1 MSERVITIEG
11 FLESFLSQSEERQD
25 HPFCFILGAGA
36 SVQSGIPTG
45 SELAR
50 RWLEEMH
57 VARDF
62 DKLPLETWATAD
74 TLGIPGF
81 SLSDVGSFYPEIYE
95 QRFKGHTEQGYAF
108 LEHQMDRKDPSF
120 GYAALAYLMS
130 KTQHRIAITTN
141 FDNLIGDALSIHSER
156 FPLIISDEQLAG
168 FLSANPRRPLV
179 SKIHGTVGFKLKNT
193 RTETRDLCEIWRV
206 QLEEVLSKYTPVVIG
221 YAGNDGSL
229 MGLLE
234 GLPAGVPENVY
245 WLVHSDEKEPHKIWN
260 SVPGRIQD
268 LIEKKCGQIV
278 PIPGFDEIMLLLYS
292 HLAKFSDRSEF
303 PDLFDRLKQRDA
315 RREENFDKQVQEITK
330 RLHPSMSPNVRPA
343 AGSTAPTAAQ
353 TGDIV
358 DLLKN
363 AVVGLTARRAEKPW
377 WKWVAEANSATGID
391 QKQAIYEKALK
402 ESPESAPLLSTY
414 AIFLSDQR
422 NNYDAAEAMFARAV
436 KADRNDVDTLANY
449 ATFLTKERKN
459 YDAAEAMFKQ
469 ALDIDPDDPNIL
481 VKYAIFLTENRKNY
495 DAAEAMFK
503 RALDAGPIDARTLTD
518 YATFLTKGHKDTG
531 AAEAMYKLALRVD
544 SNNADTLCNY
554 AVFLTRERRNHD
566 AAEAMYKQAVQAD
579 PNNANT
585 LVNYAT
591 FLAKERRD
599 NDAAERMYKRA
610 VEADPG
616 DATNLG
622 NYAFFLNDRH
632 KDYDAAETMFKRAV
646 EADPTNA
653 TNLGNYAFFLSDRRK
668 DYDAA
673 ETMFK
678 RAVEADPANADNLSN
693 YAVIL
698 SDRRKDYDAAETMFK
713 RALQADPNN
722 ANILGNYADFLSNQ
736 RKDYDAAETMF
747 KRALQADPNNANI
760 LGNYA
765 FFLSDRR
772 KDYDAAE
779 AMFKRALK
787 VDSNHPNNLGR
798 YSLFLNDQR
807 KNYDAAE
814 AMFKRA
820 LKADP
825 NNANTLGNYAVFLTR
840 DRQDYDA
847 AEAMFK
853 RAVQADPNNANTL
866 VNYATFLAKERSD
879 NDAAGRMYKRA
890 VEADPDN
897 TNNLGRYA
905 LFLNNQRK
913 DYVAAEAMYKRTVEA
928 DPDDANNL
936 SNYAGFLFGLGRLPE
951 GTTYL
956 KRAELIEEKPRALEA
971 ELLFYRAAHDP
982 GSWPKVLTRL
992 RELIEAGARSPG
1004 WSFEANIARAKKN
1017 GHPNVALLR
1026 ALAKVITEAADPAQL
1041 SEFAAWRKAGSS
1053 SPQSAG
1059 RPRP

>member
-95 QRFKGHTEQGYAF
+95 QRFKGHIEQGYAF

-179 SKIHGTVGFKLKNT
+179 AKIHGTVGFKLKNT

-377 WKWVAEANSATGID
+377 WKWVAEADSATGTD
-391 QKQAIYEKALK
+391 QKQAIYQKAL
-402 ESPESAPLLSTY
+402 EELPGNAPLLSTY
-414 AIFLSDQR
+414 GIFLSEQ
-422 NNYDAAEAMFARAV
+422 
-436 KADRNDVDTLANY
+436 
-449 ATFLTKERKN
+449 
-459 YDAAEAMFKQ
+459 
-469 ALDIDPDDPNIL
+469 
-481 VKYAIFLTENRKNY
+481 
-495 DAAEAMFK
+495 
-503 RALDAGPIDARTLTD
+503 
-518 YATFLTKGHKDTG
+518 
-531 AAEAMYKLALRVD
+531 
-544 SNNADTLCNY
+544 
-554 AVFLTRERRNHD
+554 
-566 AAEAMYKQAVQAD
+566 
-579 PNNANT
+579 
-585 LVNYAT
+585 
-591 FLAKERRD
+591 
-599 NDAAERMYKRA
+599 
-610 VEADPG
+610 
-616 DATNLG
+616 
-622 NYAFFLNDRH
+622 
-632 KDYDAAETMFKRAV
+632 
-646 EADPTNA
+646 
-653 TNLGNYAFFLSDRRK
+653 
-668 DYDAA
+668 
-673 ETMFK
+673 
-678 RAVEADPANADNLSN
+678 
-693 YAVIL
+693 
-698 SDRRKDYDAAETMFK
+698 
-713 RALQADPNN
+713 
-722 ANILGNYADFLSNQ
+722 
-736 RKDYDAAETMF
+736 
-747 KRALQADPNNANI
+747 
-760 LGNYA
+760 
-765 FFLSDRR
+765 R

-787 VDSNHPNNLGR
+787 VNPNDATNLGR
-798 YSLFLNDQR
+798 YAVFLSDQHKDNDAQ
-807 KNYDAAE
+807 

-820 LKADP
+820 VDADP
-825 NNANTLGNYAVFLTR
+825 TNATNLGNYAVFLSDQR
-840 DRQDYDA
+840 KDHDA
-847 AEAMFK
+847 AEVMFK
-853 RAVQADPNNANTL
+853 RA
-866 VNYATFLAKERSD
+866 
-879 NDAAGRMYKRA
+879 
-890 VEADPDN
+890 
-897 TNNLGRYA
+897 
-905 LFLNNQRK
+905 
-913 DYVAAEAMYKRTVEA
+913 VEA

-936 SNYAGFLFGLGRLPE
+936 SNYAGFLFGLGQLQE
-951 GTTYL
+951 GTGYL
-956 KRAELIEEKPRALEA
+956 KRAELVEGKPLALEA

-1004 WSFEANIARAKKN
+1004 WSFEANIARAKEN

-1041 SEFAAWRKAGSS
+1041 PEFAEWREAGSS
-1053 SPQSAG
+1053 SLLLQSAG